1 MRKLLDFLYRK
12 RHWFVFILFEI
23 ISFALIYRNNSY
35 QRSVLLSSANVV
47 VANVSSVSGEVLQYI
62 DLVEKNKALLDK
74 NGQLEMELL
83 RLQDQFQL
91 MQAELD
97 TFSGFVPDSLTTSFP
112 YKSVTATIVNKS
124 VSHTANYLTIDKG
137 RLDGIAPDM
146 GVVSSD
152 GVVGVVSTVSDHFAV
167 VLPLLNPKFRL
178 SCKVLGS
185 SYFGSM
191 QWDGRDVDYAN
202 VDELPLHVKFETG
215 DTIVTS
221 GYSALFP
228 AGLIVGQVVDSEKQQ
243 DDAFYSIRVK
253 LATSFT
259 SLSQVRVIVNY
270 FQKEQIE
277 IEKEALQHD

>member
-47 VANVSSVSGEVLQYI
+47 VAHISSVSGEVLQYV
-62 DLVEKNKALLDK
+62 DLVERNKALIDK

-83 RLQDQFQL
+83 RLEDQFQL
-91 MQAELD
+91 MQADLD
-97 TFSGFVPDSLTTSFP
+97 TFSGFVPDSLMRSFP
-112 YKSVTATIVNKS
+112 YKSITATIVNKS
-124 VSHTANYLTIDKG
+124 VSHAANTLTIDKG

-152 GVVGVVSTVSDHFAV
+152 GVVGVVSTVSDHFSV
-167 VLPLLNPKFRL
+167 VLPLINSKFRL
-178 SCKVLGS
+178 SCKVHGS

-191 QWDGRDVDYAN
+191 QWDGRDIGYAN
-202 VDELPLHVKFETG
+202 VDELPLHVTFQTG

-228 AGLIVGQVVDSEKQQ
+228 AGLIVGQVVDSEKQH

>member
-47 VANVSSVSGEVLQYI
+47 VANVSSVSGEVLQYMN
-62 DLVEKNKALLDK
+62 LVEKNKALLDK

-83 RLQDQFQL
+83 HLQDQFQL

-191 QWDGRDVDYAN
+191 QWDGRDVAYAN

>member
-47 VANVSSVSGEVLQYI
+47 VANVSSVSGEVLQYMN
-62 DLVEKNKALLDK
+62 LVEKNKALLDK

-83 RLQDQFQL
+83 HLQDQFQL

-124 VSHTANYLTIDKG
+124 VSHAANTLTIDKG

-191 QWDGRDVDYAN
+191 QWDGRDVAYAN

>member
-47 VANVSSVSGEVLQYI
+47 VANVSSVSGKVLQYMN
-62 DLVEKNKALLDK
+62 LVEKNKTLLDK

-97 TFSGFVPDSLTTSFP
+97 TFSGFVPDSLIPSFP
-112 YKSVTATIVNKS
+112 YKSITAAIVNKS
-124 VSHTANYLTIDKG
+124 VSHAANTLTIDKG
-137 RLDGIAPDM
+137 RLDGITPDM

-185 SYFGSM
+185 RYFGSM
-191 QWDGRDVDYAN
+191 QWDGRDIDYAN
-202 VDELPLHVKFETG
+202 VDELPLHVEFQTG

>member
-47 VANVSSVSGEVLQYI
+47 VANVSSVSGEVLQYM